1 MYPQRSPAMRSGRP
15 ASRPADRDHHALN
28 AVLADRYDTN
38 EIRTIDQRHWMLTAA
53 PVGREH
59 PVGRNR
65 ISCRRA
71 VR

>member
-38 EIRTIDQRHWMLTAA
+38 EIRTIDQRHF
-53 PVGREH
+53 PVITPLSREFGAFRLL
-59 PVGRNR
+59 PADR
-65 ISCRRA
+65 
-71 VR
+71 